1 MDRTKPTEPL
11 DLPQRERRRFLKQ
24 MAKTGAVATTGA
36 VAGTIAFPA
45 WAQEKP
51 APPAIPG
58 APAGQPP
65 IAETL
70 ARYAASLKYEDLPAE
85 VVRET
90 KRYMIDS
97 IGCGLGGFGADASRI
112 ANSLAAGVSAVRGA
126 TVMCS
131 GVKTSPDLAAFANGV
146 MIRYLD
152 FNDGYISRG
161 AGHPSDT
168 VAALLAT
175 AEMAGRSGQDLITG
189 TVLAYE
195 VFCRVCDVF
204 DNRAV
209 GIDYATVVGLAATV
223 GAGRMLGLTPQQIV
237 HAIGI
242 HVAGG
247 VALNQTRVGTLSNW
261 KAGAAAE
268 AARTAIFAVQLAQ
281 GGMTGPA
288 QVFEGPDGFF
298 SRINR
303 KPFALPK
310 LGGGGEPFGIM
321 HCFTKRFTLGQFA
334 QTVAQAAVEARSFF
348 ADVGEIAE
356 VNIRVSR
363 KAIQVMADSP
373 DKWRPQTHETADH
386 SMPYAAAVALM
397 YGTVEEQHYED
408 PYLHDPRLLD
418 LVGRVRCLPY
428 DEADLVEPEMN
439 PCDLEIVLK
448 SGARR
453 NIRVE
458 YHRGHWKNPM
468 TDAEVEEKFRSLA
481 RRQLPAAQTDN
492 LLHALWALD
501 NLPQAGELV
510 ALTRI

>member
-1 MDRTKPTEPL
+1 MGPTRPTE
-11 DLPQRERRRFLKQ
+11 LPDSPRQGRRRFLKQ
-24 MAKTGAVATTGA
+24 IATTGVA
-36 VAGTIAFPA
+36 AGTMALPA
-45 WAQEKP
+45 WAQEKSASPVTRGVP
-51 APPAIPG
+51 AD
-58 APAGQPP
+58 QSLV
-65 IAETL
+65 AETL
-70 ARYAASLKYEDLPAE
+70 ARYATSLKYEDLPVE

-97 IGCGLGGFGADASRI
+97 IGCGLGGFGADASQI
-112 ANSLAAGVSAVRGA
+112 ANRLAAGVSAVHGA
-126 TVMCS
+126 TVICS

-168 VAALLAT
+168 IAALLAT
-175 AEMAGRSGQDLITG
+175 AEATGSSGRDLIAG
-189 TVLAYE
+189 TVLTYE

-209 GIDYATVVGLAATV
+209 GIDYAAIVGLAATV
-223 GAGRMLGLTPQQIV
+223 GAGRMLGLRSQQIV

-242 HVAGG
+242 FVAGG

-268 AARTAIFAVQLAQ
+268 AGRKAIFAVQLAQ
-281 GGMTGPA
+281 AGMTGPD

-298 SRINR
+298 NRINR
-303 KPFALPK
+303 KPFTLPK
-310 LGGGGEPFGIM
+310 LGGGVEPFGIM
-321 HCFTKRFTLGQFA
+321 HCFTKRFMLGQFA

-348 ADVGEIAE
+348 ADVDEIEE

-408 PYLHDPRLLD
+408 PYLHDQRLLD
-418 LVGRVRCLPY
+418 LVGRVRCLPF
-428 DEADLVEPEMN
+428 DEADRVEQEMN
-439 PCDLEIVLK
+439 PCDLEILLK
-448 SGARR
+448 SGQHK
-453 NIRVE
+453 NVRVE

-468 TDAEVEEKFRSLA
+468 TDSEVEEKFRALA
-481 RRQLPAAQTDN
+481 RRQLSAKQTEN
-492 LLHALWALD
+492 LLDQLWALD
-501 NLPQAGELV
+501 RLPKAGEFI
-510 ALTRI
+510 ATTRV

>member
-1 MDRTKPTEPL
+1 MDRAMPAEAL
-11 DLPQRERRRFLKQ
+11 DSLRQERRRFLKQ
-24 MAKTGAVATTGA
+24 MATAAACTVAL
-36 VAGTIAFPA
+36 PA
-45 WAQEKP
+45 WAQEKSASPVTRGVP
-51 APPAIPG
+51 AD
-58 APAGQPP
+58 QPLV
-65 IAETL
+65 AETL
-70 ARYAASLKYEDLPAE
+70 ARYATSLNYEDLPVE

-97 IGCGLGGFGADASRI
+97 IGCGLGGFGADASQI
-112 ANSLAAGVSAVRGA
+112 ANRLAAGVSAVHGA

-146 MIRYLD
+146 LIRYLD

-168 VAALLAT
+168 IAALLAT
-175 AEMAGRSGQDLITG
+175 AEATGSSGRDLIAG
-189 TVLAYE
+189 TVLTYE

-209 GIDYATVVGLAATV
+209 GIDYAAIVGLAATV
-223 GAGRMLGLTPQQIV
+223 GAGRMLGLTSQQIV

-242 HVAGG
+242 FVASG

-268 AARTAIFAVQLAQ
+268 AGRKAIFAVQLAQ
-281 GGMTGPA
+281 AGMTGPG
-288 QVFEGPDGFF
+288 QIFEGPDGFF
-298 SRINR
+298 NRINR
-303 KPFALPK
+303 KPFTLPK

-348 ADVGEIAE
+348 ADVDEIEE

-397 YGTVEEQHYED
+397 YGTVEERHYED
-408 PYLHDPRLLD
+408 PYLHDQRLLS
-418 LVGRVRCLPY
+418 LVGRVRCLPSE
-428 DEADLVEPEMN
+428 DADRVGQEMN

-448 SGARR
+448 SGQHKSV
-453 NIRVE
+453 RVE

-468 TDAEVEEKFRSLA
+468 TDAEVEEKFRALA
-481 RRQLPAAQTDN
+481 RRHLPAAQTDK
-492 LLHALWALD
+492 LLHQLWALD
-501 NLPQAGELV
+501 RLPKAGELI
-510 ALTRI
+510 ATTRV